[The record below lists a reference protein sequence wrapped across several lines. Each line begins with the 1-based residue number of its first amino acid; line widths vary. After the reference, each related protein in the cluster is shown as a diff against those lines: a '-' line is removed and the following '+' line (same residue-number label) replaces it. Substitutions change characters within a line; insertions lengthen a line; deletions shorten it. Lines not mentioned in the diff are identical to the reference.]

1 MKRLQRS
8 LRSQPKNAQLS
19 SRIAALRAEIVAHG
33 TSLEHSRWS
42 ALCDGLD
49 SALHSRSTWSLF
61 KSFLGTKPALA
72 PTLAKALTQGTPSEV
87 FDKLTSLYLPPPLTP
102 SYPAYS
108 GDPNPDLDRP
118 FTLRELEAALAANAS
133 RSAPGEDTITYTTL
147 RNLPDHSMEFLLQ
160 TFNNAWDS
168 GCLPSAWT
176 SSLISMIPKP
186 GKPPSLSNLRP
197 ISLTSCVGKTLERMA
212 LTRLS
217 DLIEAKDF
225 FPHSLIG
232 FRRRV
237 CAQDMFLI
245 LQHTFLSPNPSQI
258 HALVTV
264 DVRKA
269 FDGVCHD
276 HILSQISSLDCGHR
290 MYSYLRSFLSNRVA
304 RFRVDTHLSDPHPLT
319 RGTPQGAVLSPILFN
334 LAMTP
339 LASQLAQIPDLH
351 HIFYAD
357 DITLWC
363 SSGSPGHVQD
373 TLQRGLDL
381 INSFLPTAG
390 LSPAPEKSEL
400 LLLNYSSYQRSHN
413 ALISLHLSGSPI
425 PVVPQ
430 CKVLGFPLHA
440 AKNVQALHHAVR
452 TCHSVTHLLRRVVTR
467 RSGLHEAHACRVA
480 HALALNKFLYFV
492 PYVSF
497 THTQLN
503 TLETALVGLYK
514 AALNLPITTSTAKL
528 FATGLFH
535 PLRSLLSLHRDSQ
548 LARLSLTRQGQWLL
562 AQAGIS
568 PIPVSSFTSPKSTPA
583 PNLRILPLPSNM
595 SPVLHAGRRHAA
607 AQHHSPLFTT
617 QGVAYTDASFIAPRG
632 SCGYAIYHPHLPA
645 PETHTSGPYLHPPD
659 ALSLEVLAIVHA
671 LQSFPSLPSL
681 PEYTIYTD
689 SQAAIRHIQNR
700 TLPHSLQQEVE
711 RAVSALQPSTVF
723 LRWVPGHSG
732 IDGNELAHQL
742 ARDVFNRAPLI
753 PWSGPSQDSGGLSL
767 RRTIKEIYLQLRLD
781 KRLYPPPHP
790 SLTVPEARLLRHIQM
805 NALVTP
811 SRLFLY
817 RYRSDPSCPNCPSTY
832 ADLSH
837 CLFYCPT
844 AQQSSS
850 YPPPSLSITTWL
862 DWLGAEG
869 EEEQRRLAAQAV
881 DMLGL

>member
-1 MKRLQRS
+1 
-8 LRSQPKNAQLS
+8 
-19 SRIAALRAEIVAHG
+19 
-33 TSLEHSRWS
+33 
-42 ALCDGLD
+42 
-49 SALHSRSTWSLF
+49 
-61 KSFLGTKPALA
+61 
-72 PTLAKALTQGTPSEV
+72 
-87 FDKLTSLYLPPPLTP
+87 
-102 SYPAYS
+102 
-108 GDPNPDLDRP
+108 
-118 FTLRELEAALAANAS
+118 
-133 RSAPGEDTITYTTL
+133 
-147 RNLPDHSMEFLLQ
+147 
-160 TFNNAWDS
+160 
-168 GCLPSAWT
+168 
-176 SSLISMIPKP
+176 MIPKP

-197 ISLTSCVGKTLERMA
+197 ISLTSCVGKTLERMP

-269 FDGVCHD
+269 FEGVCHD

-753 PWSGPSQDSGGLSL
+753 PWSGPSQDSGGHSL
-767 RRTIKEIYLQLRLD
+767 RRTIKEVYLQLRLD